1 MSNLGWLATPHLLK
15 AKVFHKRTMPRENA
29 FTYHVYYLA
38 APTAQIESL
47 ENALMGVNR
56 FNLFSFMHR
65 DHGYRDGR
73 DSRLWAHAALAR
85 FDIDASTHR
94 MVLITM
100 PRVLGHVFNPVSFW
114 LVLSPQDD
122 LIAVIAEVNNTFKE
136 THSYVLAHRDGRP
149 ITAEDWLESE
159 KSFHV
164 SPFLKVEGTYR
175 FRFALSENGCGI
187 WIDHLTPAGEP
198 LLYTS
203 LIGKAE
209 PYSLLALLKA
219 FVHIP
224 FVTLKVIFLIH
235 LQAFKLMGKKIRYI
249 VKPAP
254 PATDFTQGS

>member
-1 MSNLGWLATPHLLK
+1 MSKLAWLAAPHLLK

-29 FTYHVYYLA
+29 FMYHVYYLA
-38 APTAQIESL
+38 TPTAQIESL

-65 DHGYRDGR
+65 DHGHRDAR
-73 DSRLWAHAALAR
+73 DSRDWAREALAR
-85 FDIDASTHR
+85 FGVDASAHR

-114 LVLSPQDD
+114 LVLNPQDE
-122 LIAVIAEVNNTFKE
+122 LMAVIAEVNNTFKE
-136 THSYVLAHRDGRP
+136 THSYVLSHRDGRA
-149 ITAEDWLESE
+149 IAAEDWLESE
-159 KSFHV
+159 KAFHV

-175 FRFALSENGCGI
+175 YRFALSESGCGI
-187 WIDHLTPAGEP
+187 WIDHLTPTGEP

-209 PYSLLALLKA
+209 PYSLLALIKA
-219 FVHIP
+219 FVQIP

-235 LQAFKLMGKKIRYI
+235 VQAFKLMGKKIRYI